1 MIMFSTFYFLGSRS
15 VSSFQRLERHS
26 AADSDFPAV
35 HSFAVSRS
43 DVDGTHSA
51 VAGDYFEYV
60 ICGGCAGEISGGWP

>member
-15 VSSFQRLERHS
+15 MSSIQRLERHS
-26 AADSDFPAV
+26 SVQSDFPAE
-35 HSFAVSRS
+35 HSSAVGRS

-60 ICGGCAGEISGGWP
+60 VCGGCAGEIIGGWP